1 MGVLT
6 YDAKRNIIGGHTLG
20 LEYQIETAFQV
31 IDDNADPKGTERMM
45 LDQVTLE
52 YELDGIQ
59 DLVTVMSDEVVEA
72 DKLLWKEF
80 TTSVAAREQFKI
92 DLTGTIAAPGTDLD
106 CKIAKGAGY
115 RPKRSAAGVQR
126 YKFTFTV
133 RLI

>member
-6 YDAKRNIIGGHTLG
+6 YFAKRNPIGGHTIG
-20 LEYQIETAFQV
+20 LEFKIETAFQV
-31 IDDNADPKGTERMM
+31 IDDSTLPKGTSREM
-45 LDQVTLE
+45 LDATIE
-52 YELDGIQ
+52 YELDSIP
-59 DLVTVMSDEVVEA
+59 DTIKVTSDEVVEA

-106 CKIAKGAGY
+106 CIIDKGAGF
-115 RPKRSAAGVQR
+115 RPMRSQAGVQR

-133 RLI
+133 RLV

>member
-6 YDAKRNIIGGHTLG
+6 YTATRNIIGGHVFG
-20 LEYQIETAFQV
+20 NDFKIETAFQI
-31 IDDNADPKGTERMM
+31 IDDSANPKGTERLM

-52 YELDGIQ
+52 YELDGIS
-59 DLVTVMSDEVVEA
+59 DMVNVMSDEVVEA

-115 RPKRSAAGVQR
+115 HPKRTQAGVQK
-126 YKFTFTV
+126 YKFNFTV
-133 RLI
+133 RLL